1 MRGQRCGNDVARPAK
16 VEEVSGDRTFEA
28 GGGGRL
34 RSIGRKIVEVERKT
48 CQMGPTVHR
57 EKEKKMSPL

>member
-1 MRGQRCGNDVARPAK
+1 MRGQRRGNDVARPAK

-34 RSIGRKIVEVERKT
+34 RSIGRKIVERKT